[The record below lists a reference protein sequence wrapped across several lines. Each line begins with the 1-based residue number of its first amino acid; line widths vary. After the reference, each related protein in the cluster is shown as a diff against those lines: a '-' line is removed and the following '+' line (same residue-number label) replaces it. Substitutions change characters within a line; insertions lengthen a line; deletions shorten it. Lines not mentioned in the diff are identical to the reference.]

1 MSATRA
7 GTDQYGRAC
16 DTPVEHPVM
25 LNRWESLTF
34 LHWRYRPEVVQRL
47 LPPGLTVDTFDGSAW
62 VALVPFVL
70 RWKLPHLRELP
81 WAGHFAEMN
90 VRTYVRGAD
99 GSAGTYFFSLDASRL
114 GALAVA
120 RSVYRLPYFWAR
132 MDVDRTGSTV
142 SYTSRRR
149 WPGPRSAILRAEIE
163 IGRRYEP
170 DELGPLDHFL
180 TARWALFTSLSGDLR
195 QARVF
200 HDPWPL
206 YRARVIRLDDE
217 LVVAAG
223 LPSPVGPPLAH
234 YSPAVDVRIGRPG
247 PAGVDLAPWR
257 PTANPVPE
265 HMVTDT
271 LV

>member
-1 MSATRA
+1 MTPALVR
-7 GTDQYGRAC
+7 TDKYGPVC
-16 DTPVEHPVM
+16 DTPVERPV
-25 LNRWESLTF
+25 LLSRWETLTF
-34 LHWRYRPEVVQRL
+34 LHWRYDPEVVQRL

-70 RWKLPHLRELP
+70 HWGLPHLSELP
-81 WAGHFAEMN
+81 WAGHFAETN

-114 GALAVA
+114 GALVVA
-120 RSVYRLPYFWAR
+120 RSSYRLPYFWAR
-132 MDVDRTGSTV
+132 MHVDRVGSTI

-149 WPGPRSAILRAEIE
+149 WPGPRNVRCRVDIE

-180 TARWALFTSLSGDLR
+180 TARWALFSPRPSGLR

-206 YRARVIRLDDE
+206 HHARVTRLDDE

-223 LPSPVGPPLAH
+223 LPSPEGPPLVH
-234 YSPAVDVRIGRPG
+234 YSPAVEVRIGRPG
-247 PAGVDLAPWR
+247 RLTLPA
-257 PTANPVPE
+257 
-265 HMVTDT
+265 
-271 LV
+271 